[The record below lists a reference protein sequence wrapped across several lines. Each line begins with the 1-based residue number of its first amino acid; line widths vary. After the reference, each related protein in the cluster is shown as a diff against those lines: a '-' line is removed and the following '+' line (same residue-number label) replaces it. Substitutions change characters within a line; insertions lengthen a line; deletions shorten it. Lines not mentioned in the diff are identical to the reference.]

1 MPKPRTI
8 IEDACGE
15 YRRPFLSEGPFEENL
30 IKIEPGSL
38 KNRARE
44 EKNGGPEGV
53 WEVSWAIFPKKMSRR
68 RSWPILAG
76 RGNPKMSGRWPKM
89 APRWGPH
96 EAKMEPRWPKNEP
109 RWPFGEPRWPKRG
122 PRWPSGGPL
131 GSYLE
136 DCWRSWARS
145 LPRSPKYKIE
155 QPYNVF
161 GGFWGPWGSRWRLL
175 VAILGDF
182 GCKLGY
188 VGQCWRQVG
197 CKLAYVGRF
206 DCQVGTFLARCW
218 DKDAEDEP
226 R

>member
-1 MPKPRTI
+1 MSGEKALRSKSDRWNEMGTI
-8 IEDACGE
+8 KTEHASKGSESEKACSSSKLTSSIYKQV
-15 YRRPFLSEGPFEENL
+15 YRRRLRRVPPALSSRMVVRRKSNQ
-30 IKIEPGSL
+30 
-38 KNRARE
+38 NRPRKLGKKARE
-44 EKNGGPEGV
+44 GKNGGPEGV

-76 RGNPKMSGRWPKM
+76 RGNPKMSGRWRKM

-131 GSYLE
+131 GSYLG
-136 DCWRSWARS
+136 DFLRSRARS

-161 GGFWGPWGSRWRLL
+161 GGF
-175 VAILGDF
+175 
-182 GCKLGY
+182 
-188 VGQCWRQVG
+188 
-197 CKLAYVGRF
+197 
-206 DCQVGTFLARCW
+206 
-218 DKDAEDEP
+218 
-226 R
+226 